1 MMLKAALAAWLL
13 AMTLPGLATELVIA
27 TVNNG
32 HMITMQRLTRFFE
45 RSHPD
50 IQVKWVT
57 LEEGLLRQRVSIDIA
72 TGAGEFDVMT
82 IGLLEAPLWGRQ
94 GRLKAITPDA
104 AYDVNDLMPPIRE
117 GLSVNGVLYAA
128 PFYAES
134 SMTMVRA
141 DLLQAA
147 GMTLPESPTWEQVR
161 AIAAK
166 LHNPAKG
173 VYGICLR
180 GRPGWGENMALITP
194 MANTFGGQW
203 FGMDWRPRLNS
214 FAWKEAVGFYVDLLK
229 KYGPPSAAS
238 NGFNE
243 NLDLFK
249 AGKCAVWVDATIAA
263 SLLGDVRQSKV
274 AGKVAFAQA
283 PIALTT
289 KGSHWLWAWALAIP
303 ASSSKA
309 AAAQRFIAWA
319 TSKDYIQLVAS
330 HEGWNAVP
338 SGTRQSTYDRPE
350 FMNANPAARIEKQA
364 IASAD
369 QRDNT
374 LPKSPYTGIQ
384 FVAIP
389 EFQAIGTAVG
399 QQMAAALGGGQSV
412 EAALAASQKAAERKM
427 REAAYFR

>member
-13 AMTLPGLATELVIA
+13 VAALPGLATELVIA

-104 AYDVNDLMPPIRE
+104 AYDVNDLMPSIRE

-203 FGMDWRPRLNS
+203 FGMDWRPRLNTS
-214 FAWKEAVGFYVDLLK
+214 AWKEAVSLYVDLLR
-229 KYGPPSAAS
+229 KYGPPSAAF

-249 AGKCAVWVDATIAA
+249 AGKCA
-263 SLLGDVRQSKV
+263 
-274 AGKVAFAQA
+274 
-283 PIALTT
+283 
-289 KGSHWLWAWALAIP
+289 
-303 ASSSKA
+303 
-309 AAAQRFIAWA
+309 
-319 TSKDYIQLVAS
+319 
-330 HEGWNAVP
+330 
-338 SGTRQSTYDRPE
+338 
-350 FMNANPAARIEKQA
+350 
-364 IASAD
+364 
-369 QRDNT
+369 
-374 LPKSPYTGIQ
+374 
-384 FVAIP
+384 
-389 EFQAIGTAVG
+389 
-399 QQMAAALGGGQSV
+399 
-412 EAALAASQKAAERKM
+412 
-427 REAAYFR
+427 